1 MNKRFA
7 KMSAKNIIKF
17 KELIDAF
24 NNYKTLDAWERE
36 ADAKKMAKIEAK
48 IDELQSPKA
57 EDDSVF
63 CTLFNEAQ
71 QLLDDLPPL
80 AAPAEV
86 QTLKPLVQAPMEKQD
101 ALDTSKASAA
111 EPPASNTEA
120 TAQGQDAPT
129 SPADAAGGQHV
140 QVVVESAVS
149 PEATRLAVPAMG
161 TPIPPPAKAKP
172 SALDAISLVYD
183 SEATPANTPADMA
196 KQTGK

>member
-1 MNKRFA
+1 MARALIALGDEMNKRFA

-80 AAPAEV
+80 AV
-86 QTLKPLVQAPMEKQD
+86 
-101 ALDTSKASAA
+101 
-111 EPPASNTEA
+111 
-120 TAQGQDAPT
+120 
-129 SPADAAGGQHV
+129 
-140 QVVVESAVS
+140 
-149 PEATRLAVPAMG
+149 
-161 TPIPPPAKAKP
+161 PPPMVQR
-172 SALDAISLVYD
+172 LH
-183 SEATPANTPADMA
+183 
-196 KQTGK
+196 